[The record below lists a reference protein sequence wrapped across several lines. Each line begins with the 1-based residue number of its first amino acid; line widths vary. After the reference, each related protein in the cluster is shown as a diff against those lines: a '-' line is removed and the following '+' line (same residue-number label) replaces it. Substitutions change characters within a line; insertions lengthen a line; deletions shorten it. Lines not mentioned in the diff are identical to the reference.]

1 MSRNISGCSRLLELL
16 VTPLLC
22 LLTVAVVY
30 VGVESESIGQVKNS
44 GNELAKFQKEL
55 KRRVSKEQMAR
66 IALIKQRKQKRK
78 NSDQEAYDKR
88 RKKLLKK
95 ASDIDGENL
104 EWLKG
109 EIIRYG
115 IPEYPILGVRSADHF
130 FLLVLHADRDPKFQ
144 LSCLDV
150 FESETA
156 KWPKSYA
163 ETLEFRLTIINPAV
177 LKGREEIPETETPET
192 EAPKTEKPKTLTPK

>member
-1 MSRNISGCSRLLELL
+1 M
-16 VTPLLC
+16 
-22 LLTVAVVY
+22 
-30 VGVESESIGQVKNS
+30 
-44 GNELAKFQKEL
+44 
-55 KRRVSKEQMAR
+55 
-66 IALIKQRKQKRK
+66 
-78 NSDQEAYDKR
+78 
-88 RKKLLKK
+88 
-95 ASDIDGENL
+95 
-104 EWLKG
+104 
-109 EIIRYG
+109 
-115 IPEYPILGVRSADHF
+115 
-130 FLLVLHADRDPKFQ
+130 LHADRDPKFQ